1 MPTTLIF
8 SKSAASVDHLGH
20 TPRHRPDEFPVPANE
35 IEASQKIV
43 RRGNVNKSI
52 LRRPISTKFSQVV
65 TDYLRNKLCQFRVYP
80 TTEKGFINI
89 SATDKYL

>member
-20 TPRHRPDEFPVPANE
+20 TPRHSLDEFPVPANE
-35 IEASQKIV
+35 IETGQKIV

-65 TDYLRNKLCQFRVYP
+65 TDYLRNKLWQFRKYQ
-80 TTEKGFINI
+80 TTEYGFINI
-89 SATDKYL
+89 SVTDKYL